1 MRDYAVTLCQPEL
14 QPLYPLLPRILH
26 GLPVSFNIADVL
38 FKLAPRAHDLMAAAE
53 APELEI
59 RAYAQHLPALFA
71 AGVLLF
77 HGDYITD
84 LNIHLNLHQ

>member
-1 MRDYAVTLCQPEL
+1 M
-14 QPLYPLLPRILH
+14 LLSFPTAAQFFVYRYLLLH

-59 RAYAQHLPALFA
+59 RAYALYPFA
-71 AGVLLF
+71 PNAML
-77 HGDYITD
+77 
-84 LNIHLNLHQ
+84 Q